1 MSSMQ
6 LKDIRLRSLAF
17 EINPNFD
24 ESEAP
29 QAFGFAI
36 KVNGDSPLDS
46 GQKDVRVEVCA
57 QIPGEKEKANIPF
70 FIKIIYAGF
79 FKFSDDFTK
88 ENIESFIR
96 VNCPAIIFPYLRETV
111 ADVTRRA
118 GFPPLHLP
126 PVNFIKLS
134 DKNST
139 IKKTKVPKKAHK
151 KQITK

>member
-1 MSSMQ
+1 MSAMQ
-6 LKDIRLRSLAF
+6 LKDIRLKSLAF

-24 ESEAP
+24 ENEAP
-29 QAFGFAI
+29 EVFGFAI
-36 KVNGDSPLDS
+36 NVNGDSLLDS
-46 GQKDVRVEVCA
+46 GQKNARVEVCA
-57 QIPGEKEKANIPF
+57 QIPGEREKANIPF
-70 FIKIIYAGF
+70 FIKIIYAGL

-126 PVNFIKLS
+126 PVNFVKIGDGSSK
-134 DKNST
+134 
-139 IKKTKVPKKAHK
+139 IKKKKAPKKTYK
-151 KQITK
+151 KKITK